1 MREQKEQGKQNEL
14 LRVIAEKNHEQVIEY
29 DVKEDH
35 AVVYAVENDRF
46 EVLFDVEDYIQKNR
60 YGSVFIDPEDRKVF
74 RRAVHTCLQKEGT
87 VMVDV
92 RYQGKDSPS
101 EWYSCY
107 LVSIAGENGEIDR
120 MVGRFRNIQQ
130 AAGQRLMY

>member
-74 RRAVHTCLQKEGT
+74 RRAVHTCLQKKEPSWWMCAIRAKT
-87 VMVDV
+87 VH
-92 RYQGKDSPS
+92 R
-101 EWYSCY
+101 
-107 LVSIAGENGEIDR
+107 NGI
-120 MVGRFRNIQQ
+120 VVIW
-130 AAGQRLMY
+130 